1 MVPNVAKAG
10 SSFRGAF
17 LYYLHDKREA
27 WEAERM
33 TTDRVAWTQT
43 RNLATDNPDLAWR
56 IMAATAK
63 DQDRLKAEAGVKN
76 TGRKSAN
83 SVYAY
88 SLAWHPDEAK
98 LLSKPEMLRAAE
110 ESIRVLGAENRQAII
125 VCHKDEPHP
134 HVHIIL
140 NRVDPDTGKMLTNS
154 KDFVR
159 LSEWAEAYER
169 ERGRIWCGLRV
180 ENNARRAKGDFVR
193 ASSPTPRS
201 MEQAFDQAR
210 GSNDNVARRVR
221 DEAKTRTAKLASDS
235 AAMTKR
241 HGVEWDVLRK
251 AYKDR
256 KDDITARS
264 KQAGTRVRKEI
275 GESYTP
281 AWRDLYRQQFRER
294 RSFDEREK
302 RLAGKI
308 ANAMEAI
315 RHRRDIDP
323 ENSRGWMS
331 AAFAF
336 ITSKA
341 ARVKAIETIHARE
354 KAELKRTQKQATD
367 RAMTEVRQS
376 RKGFLARALDSFGIE
391 REALI
396 TRQAADK
403 DEMKARWREEHDSR
417 TRSFGTIVQAASY
430 RKTAEAEATP
440 RDRAEARVRGQRF
453 RDAAEGKARRRGRTR
468 RRVRSRVED

>member
-1 MVPNVAKAG
+1 
-10 SSFRGAF
+10 
-17 LYYLHDKREA
+17 
-27 WEAERM
+27 
-33 TTDRVAWTQT
+33 
-43 RNLATDNPDLAWR
+43 
-56 IMAATAK
+56 
-63 DQDRLKAEAGVKN
+63 
-76 TGRKSAN
+76 
-83 SVYAY
+83 
-88 SLAWHPDEAK
+88 
-98 LLSKPEMLRAAE
+98 
-110 ESIRVLGAENRQAII
+110 
-125 VCHKDEPHP
+125 
-134 HVHIIL
+134 
-140 NRVDPDTGKMLTNS
+140 
-154 KDFVR
+154 
-159 LSEWAEAYER
+159 
-169 ERGRIWCGLRV
+169 
-180 ENNARRAKGDFVR
+180 
-193 ASSPTPRS
+193 